1 MQTSN
6 NNITATHCKVH
17 CGKEFRR
24 FLLPSSQFEALSTQ
38 VRTLFGFTLDE
49 PISIKYTDEEG
60 DMVTI
65 SSDEELKFAIEL
77 FAGGLIRLTVIQPKN
92 RACHNTEGNKW
103 GCRWSDKNWSDKSG
117 CKWSDKAGCNPEG
130 NKWGCRWSDKKWSD
144 KAGCK
149 WENKCEGKASDRA
162 GCKWEKKG
170 GNQREC
176 GDMWKEKWEAKLIS
190 NPQLLQKK
198 IQQFQFKLNKLK
210 DRKQFLDTKG
220 CNNPSL
226 PHRMAPL
233 QTKIERVEARLAQLQ
248 GLASKGGASPQED
261 GSQIKQITIYPVL
274 DPVTPVQPTAPYLE
288 LETTESSS
296 CEDFREMMKPL
307 KQQIKALRQAV
318 QAGSVSRG
326 EAAGK
331 IFTLQEEIAKIKA
344 ARKEKKMAKQSRQ

>member
-1 MQTSN
+1 
-6 NNITATHCKVH
+6 
-17 CGKEFRR
+17 
-24 FLLPSSQFEALSTQ
+24 
-38 VRTLFGFTLDE
+38 
-49 PISIKYTDEEG
+49 
-60 DMVTI
+60 
-65 SSDEELKFAIEL
+65 
-77 FAGGLIRLTVIQPKN
+77 
-92 RACHNTEGNKW
+92 
-103 GCRWSDKNWSDKSG
+103 
-117 CKWSDKAGCNPEG
+117 
-130 NKWGCRWSDKKWSD
+130 
-144 KAGCK
+144 
-149 WENKCEGKASDRA
+149 
-162 GCKWEKKG
+162 
-170 GNQREC
+170 
-176 GDMWKEKWEAKLIS
+176 MWKEKWEAKLIS

-248 GLASKGGASPQED
+248 GLASKGGPSPQED

-307 KQQIKALRQAV
+307 KQQIRALRQAV